1 MILRLPCGFKGTAK
15 ISSGVNINVKNKVDF
30 FLSKL
35 ILFQTCNDIKQ
46 ITSIMP
52 ERNSSFVCFAYLP
65 GWRQGE

>member
-35 ILFQTCNDIKQ
+35 ILFQCQLSLWARKAAYR
-46 ITSIMP
+46 
-52 ERNSSFVCFAYLP
+52 RNQA
-65 GWRQGE
+65 G